1 MRKVRILLAAA
12 TGILLTAMSA
22 SALQITQIEFDLH
35 LADGGSGTYSFQVI
49 NNETDAQDVTVY
61 LGDWTRSET
70 GDNDFLALNSAR
82 WLFGRTFKK
91 GDELDI
97 KYTVNA
103 TDSSIA
109 VTGTYICGNPSTQ
122 GKIAGASDLSA
133 PSVTVTPETPTDAV
147 VVVTR
152 TASAKTDD
160 GSIAVY
166 LHVQALQDFVGLRID
181 EVFSSHVDV
190 DSVDTAG
197 GEFSV
202 VSRSCGDWIA
212 VSPQTF
218 RIAPGDRQ
226 TVNFTVD
233 VPADVAGTY
242 WAMIFVQ
249 GAPRPQQR
257 EGATVLAVERF
268 GVKIYETVPGTEIRM
283 GRIDGVRRTDSDPL
297 TFDITFT
304 NTGNVQL
311 NPQGAIT
318 IIAQSGDTVRTIP
331 IEEFPI
337 LPDKTRII
345 TIKSDEDM
353 PLTAGYYRAL
363 VTIDYGGDNLAGGTR
378 DFRVQ

>member
-1 MRKVRILLAAA
+1 MRTVWILLAAA

-49 NNETDAQDVTVY
+49 NNETDAQNVTVY

-82 WLFGRTFKK
+82 WLFGRAFKK
-91 GDELDI
+91 GDGLDI
-97 KYTVNA
+97 KYRVNA
-103 TDSSIA
+103 ADNDIG
-109 VTGTYICGNPSTQ
+109 VTGTYTCGNPSAQ
-122 GKIAGASDLSA
+122 GMIAGASDLHGSQ
-133 PSVTVTPETPTDAV
+133 TMTPEMPADAV
-147 VVVTR
+147 VAVTR
-152 TASAKTDD
+152 TASAEAD
-160 GSIAVY
+160 GESIAVD

-190 DSVDTAG
+190 VSVDAAG
-197 GEFSV
+197 GEFSAIT
-202 VSRSCGDWIA
+202 RSCGDWIA

-218 RIAPGDRQ
+218 RIAPGDKQ

-233 VPADVAGTY
+233 VPTDVAGMY

-268 GVKIYETVPGTEIRM
+268 GVKVYETVPGTEVRT
-283 GRIDGVRRTDSDPL
+283 GRIDGVRRADSDPL
-297 TFDITFT
+297 TFAVTFK

-311 NPQGAIT
+311 IPHGTIT
-318 IIAQSGDTVRTIP
+318 IIDQSGDNVRTIP
-331 IEEFPI
+331 IDEFRI

-345 TIKSDEDM
+345 TVKSDEDA
-353 PLTAGYYRAL
+353 PLAIGIYRAL
-363 VTIDYGGDNLAGGTR
+363 VTIDYGGDNIAGGTR